1 MPNICTTNY
10 VIEGEKKELD
20 ALYQTM
26 KEQQENNLG
35 CLVKALGKNPEEVE
49 CRGVWTDLER
59 QGDILR
65 VTFETAWTPCY
76 EVTTLLKEAYP
87 SLRIFYK
94 AEEPGC
100 CIYLKNDAEG
110 KYFPETETDGHPYEL
125 MTEEREQAQVRL
137 IRGIKDGSIKVNVTK
152 EKKNIDELLAEI
164 GRAPMLSEEEEQ
176 ALIKAILEKGP
187 ECEEME
193 KLILPNMRFVVSVAN
208 QYKDKGLSL
217 EELIEAGT
225 EGLRKA
231 ALKYDLKADYKFM
244 AYAVWWIR
252 QAMIQV
258 INEKG

>member
-76 EVTTLLKEAYP
+76 EVTDLLKATYP

-94 AEEPGC
+94 AEEPGNGV
-100 CIYLKNDAEG
+100 YLKNDVEG
-110 KYFPETETDGHPYEL
+110 KYFPETESDGHAFEL
-125 MTEEREQAQVRL
+125 MTEEREQLQTRL
-137 IRGIKDGSIKVNVTK
+137 IRGIKNGSIEVKVSK
-152 EKKNIDELLAEI
+152 END
-164 GRAPMLSEEEEQ
+164 
-176 ALIKAILEKGP
+176 
-187 ECEEME
+187 
-193 KLILPNMRFVVSVAN
+193 
-208 QYKDKGLSL
+208 KD
-217 EELIEAGT
+217 
-225 EGLRKA
+225 
-231 ALKYDLKADYKFM
+231 
-244 AYAVWWIR
+244 
-252 QAMIQV
+252 
-258 INEKG
+258 